1 MAWNWLSAK
10 VERKMPRVRLAKM
23 NTSEATYSSSSE
35 PRTGTSNSSRPTS
48 RITVTCT
55 RPMPTKGSTLP
66 MVSSQGDTGVVM
78 SISMLPRSRSRTR
91 AMAVNSTMVMVRI
104 TPTSPGTV
112 FSGARRSGL
121 YRLTTDTLLGF
132 SQPGS
137 G

>member
-1 MAWNWLSAK
+1 
-10 VERKMPRVRLAKM
+10 
-23 NTSEATYSSSSE
+23 
-35 PRTGTSNSSRPTS
+35 
-48 RITVTCT
+48 
-55 RPMPTKGSTLP
+55 MPTKGSTLP